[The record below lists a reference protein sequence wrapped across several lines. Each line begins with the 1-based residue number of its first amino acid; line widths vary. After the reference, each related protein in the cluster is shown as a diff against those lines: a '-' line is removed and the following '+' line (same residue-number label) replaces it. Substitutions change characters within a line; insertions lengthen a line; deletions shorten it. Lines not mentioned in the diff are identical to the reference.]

1 MGIKGSVKFV
11 NKNRSVFFSTLRA
24 NVETYFAEKNISKHA
39 DARMIT
45 KTVVLLCGYLLPYA
59 AILLF
64 HLPTALL
71 LLLFAIMGFS
81 MAGIGMSIM
90 HDANHG
96 AYSHKKNINKL
107 MSYSLNMLGNTSFN
121 WKFQHNVLH
130 HTYTNIHNMDDDLEG
145 PSAVRFSPHQPLKR
159 IHKYQHIYVFVFYS
173 LLTVNWVVLKD
184 FVQLIRYRK
193 NGVNNVN
200 RKEHIRNIFVLILS
214 KLFYFFYI
222 LIVPCVF
229 FNYSF
234 LAVLTGFLI
243 MHMICGL
250 ILSITF
256 QLAHAVEHAAFP
268 LPNEHSEMEN
278 EWAIHQ
284 VNTTVDFAR
293 HSRMLNWYL
302 GGLNFQVVHHL
313 FPTICHI
320 HYKELSEIVKN
331 TAKEFGIKYLE
342 NPTLMS
348 AIRSHVQTLKRF
360 GRATF
365 PMQPFPTL

>member
-222 LIVPCVF
+222 L
-229 FNYSF
+229 
-234 LAVLTGFLI
+234 
-243 MHMICGL
+243 
-250 ILSITF
+250 
-256 QLAHAVEHAAFP
+256 
-268 LPNEHSEMEN
+268 
-278 EWAIHQ
+278 
-284 VNTTVDFAR
+284 
-293 HSRMLNWYL
+293 
-302 GGLNFQVVHHL
+302 
-313 FPTICHI
+313 
-320 HYKELSEIVKN
+320 
-331 TAKEFGIKYLE
+331 
-342 NPTLMS
+342 
-348 AIRSHVQTLKRF
+348 
-360 GRATF
+360 
-365 PMQPFPTL
+365 